1 MCYFSNNSSIFEFV
15 FVLFSLNPSNQSFT
29 TDFTSSRNPIRI
41 LHHQRQTAR
50 MAPTKPS
57 KDSKKSSKPLSSS
70 SKVSKNKDAKRP
82 PPKEVKA
89 KARTEPSLLK
99 KKQKREYTEEE
110 LDLPKLN
117 MITPAGVVKP
127 KGKKKGKKFVDDA
140 EGMMTI
146 MAMVNADKEG
156 QIESKMMKARQ
167 LEEIRQA
174 RIKEQEARQA
184 QKKSKLDNA
193 KESIRNK
200 KRKSDDKE
208 DSKSK
213 STTED
218 SSSKKG
224 KRKSVAFA

>member
-1 MCYFSNNSSIFEFV
+1 
-15 FVLFSLNPSNQSFT
+15 
-29 TDFTSSRNPIRI
+29 
-41 LHHQRQTAR
+41 

-127 KGKKKGKKFVDDA
+127 KGRKKGKKFVDDA
-140 EGMMTI
+140 VRTPFLPMGFFEWMMDANCGLQEGMMTI

-184 QKKSKLDNA
+184 QKKSKLVCFIPLLFDLV
-193 KESIRNK
+193 IR
-200 KRKSDDKE
+200 
-208 DSKSK
+208 
-213 STTED
+213 
-218 SSSKKG
+218 
-224 KRKSVAFA
+224 

>member
-1 MCYFSNNSSIFEFV
+1 
-15 FVLFSLNPSNQSFT
+15 
-29 TDFTSSRNPIRI
+29 
-41 LHHQRQTAR
+41 